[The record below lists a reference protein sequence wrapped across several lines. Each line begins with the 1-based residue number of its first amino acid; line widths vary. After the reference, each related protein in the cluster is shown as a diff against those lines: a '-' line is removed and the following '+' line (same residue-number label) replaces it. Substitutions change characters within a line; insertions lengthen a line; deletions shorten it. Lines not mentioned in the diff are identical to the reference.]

1 MGLAGIF
8 IVGIMLLGVGVCA
21 CLLLYVKL
29 NS

>member
-8 IVGIMLLGVGVCA
+8 IVGIMLLGAGVCA
-21 CLLLYVKL
+21 CLLLYVRL